1 MTNMWGWTRFISR
14 RQPVVPEA
22 LLGQI
27 DTALAAVDDARA
39 ELARV
44 ITSRAPLQARR
55 DAHVNLR
62 HAFDDAD
69 ALLRQATTLARQRSY
84 GDWSQWRHRL
94 SRLDTARQ
102 VHLLAEQDDP
112 GVLPLGCTRALD
124 TGMSG
129 PDIGDMQHGQSR
141 APGALPTYGLDIEG
155 LLAVREGDGRPTV
168 DQHRGATG
176 QLAVARQSLRDV
188 VDARTASGCEAE
200 DGQRGAQHEV
210 RQAGAA

>member
-1 MTNMWGWTRFISR
+1 MWGWTRFISR

-55 DAHVNLR
+55 EAHANLR

-94 SRLDTARQ
+94 SRLDAARQ

-176 QLAVARQSLRDV
+176 QLVVARQSLRDV